1 MTLLKLKVELQMTGV
16 GGGGVVVPM
25 KNNDVLAEVVSERD
39 ERALRCLKDIKWCGM
54 EDSKGFKLKFFFDLT
69 SYFKNCLDKDVYWK
83 NA

>member
-1 MTLLKLKVELQMTGV
+1 MTGV